1 MVRLS
6 TLYEKIEEM
15 RDVYPFKNEETDI
28 QVVKDQQTLKGVI
41 CITTMEEKSQTI
53 VELKKQ
59 IDIQGL

>member
-28 QVVKDQQTLKGVI
+28 QIVKNQQNLRGVI
-41 CITTMEEKSQTI
+41 CIITMEKKSQTI

-59 IDIQGL
+59 IDIQEL